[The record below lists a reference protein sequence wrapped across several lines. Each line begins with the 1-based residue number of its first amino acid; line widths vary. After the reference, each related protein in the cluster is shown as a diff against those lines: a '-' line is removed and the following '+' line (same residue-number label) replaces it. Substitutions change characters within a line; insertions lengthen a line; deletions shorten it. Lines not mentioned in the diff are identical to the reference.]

1 MRILIAPDKF
11 AGTLTAVEAAAAI
24 EEGWRRRDPEATVLV
39 APMADGGPGFIDV
52 LSAVVD
58 GKLLS
63 VTVRGPLGEETPAT
77 VLLAGETAYVETA
90 QACGLHLVEP
100 KNRRPEDASTYGV
113 GQLITAAVDA
123 GAKRIILGLGG
134 SGTNDAGAGLLA
146 ALGATAE
153 SVEPDAAATAESVEP
168 DAAATAESQEP
179 DAAATAGPG
188 EPDAA
193 VSAGPGEP
201 GAGAARGSGRLDAG
215 AAGLAGLT
223 SVDLGPARERVEGIE
238 FVAASDVENPMLG
251 LRGATN
257 VFGSQKGITDERKP
271 EVDGW
276 LTHFAELA
284 DRKTADQKG
293 AGAAGGL
300 GYALL
305 LLGAERVSG
314 IDLVAELTGLKEKAS
329 QVDLVIS
336 GEGAFDFQSRD
347 GKVIAGVAKVANDAM
362 RPCVVL
368 AGKVLIGSREMRSMG
383 VESAYALVDA
393 VGEEQAFA
401 DPHGSL
407 ATVAE
412 RVARTW
418 AR

>member
-1 MRILIAPDKF
+1 MPHVGRMGRDRVGEDVRMRILIAPDKF

-24 EEGWRRRDPEATVLV
+24 EEGWRRRDPEAEVLV

-58 GKLLS
+58 GTLLS
-63 VTVRGPLGEETPAT
+63 VTVRGPLGEDTPAT
-77 VLLAGETAYVETA
+77 VLMAGETAYVETA

-100 KNRRPEDASTYGV
+100 KERRPEEATTYGV
-113 GQLITAAVDA
+113 GQLIAAAVDA

-134 SGTNDAGAGLLA
+134 SGTNDAGAGMLA
-146 ALGATAE
+146 ALGA
-153 SVEPDAAATAESVEP
+153 S
-168 DAAATAESQEP
+168 
-179 DAAATAGPG
+179 
-188 EPDAA
+188 
-193 VSAGPGEP
+193 
-201 GAGAARGSGRLDAG
+201 GASGQLDGG

-223 SVDLGPARERVEGIE
+223 AVDLQPARDRVAGVE

-257 VFGSQKGITDERKP
+257 IFGAQKGITDDRKP
-271 EVDGW
+271 AVDGW

-284 DRKTADQKG
+284 DRKTADKKG

-314 IDLVAELTGLKEKAS
+314 IDLVAELTGLKQKAAR
-329 QVDLVIS
+329 VDLVLS

-368 AGKVLIGSREMRSMG
+368 AGKVLIGAREMRTMG
-383 VESAYALVDA
+383 VESAYALVDV

>member
-24 EEGWRRRDPEATVLV
+24 EEGWRRRDPGAEVLV

-77 VLLAGETAYVETA
+77 VLLAGETAYIETA

-100 KNRRPEDASTYGV
+100 KSRRPEAATTYGV

-123 GAKRIILGLGG
+123 GARRIILGLGG

-146 ALGATAE
+146 ALGATATTG
-153 SVEPDAAATAESVEP
+153 AAE
-168 DAAATAESQEP
+168 
-179 DAAATAGPG
+179 G
-188 EPDAA
+188 E
-193 VSAGPGEP
+193 SAGV
-201 GAGAARGSGRLDAG
+201 GRLDAG
-215 AAGLAGLT
+215 AAGLPGLT
-223 SVDLGPARERVEGIE
+223 SVDLTAARARVAGIE

-257 VFGSQKGITDERKP
+257 VFGAQKGITDDRKP
-271 EVDGW
+271 AVDGW

-314 IDLVAELTGLKEKAS
+314 IDLVAELTGLKQKAA

-368 AGKVLIGSREMRSMG
+368 AG
-383 VESAYALVDA
+383 
-393 VGEEQAFA
+393 
-401 DPHGSL
+401 
-407 ATVAE
+407 
-412 RVARTW
+412 
-418 AR
+418 

>member
-24 EEGWRRRDPEATVLV
+24 EEGWRRRDPGAEVLV

-123 GAKRIILGLGG
+123 GARRIILGLGG

-146 ALGATAE
+146 ALGAT
-153 SVEPDAAATAESVEP
+153 
-168 DAAATAESQEP
+168 
-179 DAAATAGPG
+179 GG
-188 EPDAA
+188 
-193 VSAGPGEP
+193 GG
-201 GAGAARGSGRLDAG
+201 GRLDGG

-223 SVDLGPARERVEGIE
+223 AVDLDGARARVEGIE

-257 VFGSQKGITDERKP
+257 VFGSQKGIPDERKP

-284 DRKTADQKG
+284 DRKTANKKG

-314 IDLVAELTGLKEKAS
+314 IDLVAELTGLKRKAS

-347 GKVIAGVAKVANDAM
+347 GKVIAGVAKIANDAM

-383 VESAYALVDA
+383 VESAYALVDT

>member
-1 MRILIAPDKF
+1 MRVLIAPDKF

-24 EEGWRRRDPEATVLV
+24 EEGWRRRDPEAEVLV

-58 GKLLS
+58 GTLLS
-63 VTVRGPLGEETPAT
+63 VTVRGPLGDDTPAT

-100 KNRRPEDASTYGV
+100 KLRRPEDATTYGV
-113 GQLITAAVDA
+113 GQLIAAAVDA

-146 ALGATAE
+146 ALGATAT
-153 SVEPDAAATAESVEP
+153 SGHPTTDGG
-168 DAAATAESQEP
+168 Q
-179 DAAATAGPG
+179 
-188 EPDAA
+188 
-193 VSAGPGEP
+193 SADGGRAS
-201 GAGAARGSGRLDAG
+201 GGDSAAGASSGRLDAG

-223 SVDLGPARERVEGIE
+223 SVDLEPARARMAGIE

-257 VFGSQKGITDERKP
+257 IFGTQKGITDDRKP
-271 EVDGW
+271 QVDGW
-276 LTHFAELA
+276 LTHFAELT
-284 DRKTADQKG
+284 DRKTADKKG

-329 QVDLVIS
+329 RVDLVLS

-368 AGKVLIGSREMRSMG
+368 AGKVLIGAREMRTMG
-383 VESAYALVDA
+383 VESAYSLVDL
-393 VGEEQAFA
+393 VGEERAFA

-407 ATVAE
+407 AAVAE

>member
-24 EEGWRRRDPEATVLV
+24 EEGWRRRDPGAEVLV

-58 GKLLS
+58 GTLLS
-63 VTVRGPLGEETPAT
+63 VTVRGPLGEDTPAT

-100 KNRRPEDASTYGV
+100 EDRRPEEATTYGV
-113 GQLITAAVDA
+113 GQLIAAAVDA

-134 SGTNDAGAGLLA
+134 SGTNDAGAGMLA
-146 ALGATAE
+146 ALGATAVGGSPE
-153 SVEPDAAATAESVEP
+153 DGSDGGA
-168 DAAATAESQEP
+168 D
-179 DAAATAGPG
+179 G
-188 EPDAA
+188 E
-193 VSAGPGEP
+193 
-201 GAGAARGSGRLDAG
+201 RGGRSDGGRLDGG
-215 AAGLAGLT
+215 AAGLVGL
-223 SVDLGPARERVEGIE
+223 SAVDLEPARDRVAGVE

-257 VFGSQKGITDERKP
+257 VFGKQKGIADERKP
-271 EVDGW
+271 AVDGW

-314 IDLVAELTGLKEKAS
+314 IDLVAELTGLKQKAA
-329 QVDLVIS
+329 QVDLVLT

-347 GKVIAGVAKVANDAM
+347 GKVIAGVAKVANDAL

>member
-1 MRILIAPDKF
+1 
-11 AGTLTAVEAAAAI
+11 LTAV
-24 EEGWRRRDPEATVLV
+24 
-39 APMADGGPGFIDV
+39 
-52 LSAVVD
+52 
-58 GKLLS
+58 
-63 VTVRGPLGEETPAT
+63 
-77 VLLAGETAYVETA
+77 
-90 QACGLHLVEP
+90 
-100 KNRRPEDASTYGV
+100 
-113 GQLITAAVDA
+113 
-123 GAKRIILGLGG
+123 
-134 SGTNDAGAGLLA
+134 
-146 ALGATAE
+146 
-153 SVEPDAAATAESVEP
+153 
-168 DAAATAESQEP
+168 
-179 DAAATAGPG
+179 
-188 EPDAA
+188 
-193 VSAGPGEP
+193 
-201 GAGAARGSGRLDAG
+201 
-215 AAGLAGLT
+215 
-223 SVDLGPARERVEGIE
+223 DLEPARTRMAGIE

-257 VFGSQKGITDERKP
+257 VFGTQKGITDDRKP

-284 DRKTADQKG
+284 DRKTADTKG

-314 IDLVAELTGLKEKAS
+314 IDLVAELTGLKEKAAR
-329 QVDLVIS
+329 VDLVLS

-368 AGKVLIGSREMRSMG
+368 AGKVLIGAREMRTMG
-383 VESAYALVDA
+383 VESAYSLVDA
-393 VGEEQAFA
+393 VGEDQAFA

>member
-24 EEGWRRRDPEATVLV
+24 EEGWRRRDPGAEVLV

-58 GKLLS
+58 GTLLS
-63 VTVRGPLGEETPAT
+63 VTVRGPLGEDTPAT

-100 KNRRPEDASTYGV
+100 QERRPEDATTYGV
-113 GQLITAAVDA
+113 GQLIAAAVDA

-134 SGTNDAGAGLLA
+134 SGTNDAGAGMLA
-146 ALGATAE
+146 ALGATAA
-153 SVEPDAAATAESVEP
+153 SGPADGGVDGGVEGGAE
-168 DAAATAESQEP
+168 
-179 DAAATAGPG
+179 G
-188 EPDAA
+188 
-193 VSAGPGEP
+193 
-201 GAGAARGSGRLDAG
+201 GRLDGG
-215 AAGLAGLT
+215 ATGLAGLT
-223 SVDLGPARERVEGIE
+223 AVDLEPARDRVAGVE

-257 VFGSQKGITDERKP
+257 VFGKQKGIADERKP
-271 EVDGW
+271 AVDGW

-314 IDLVAELTGLKEKAS
+314 IDLVAELTGLKQKAA
-329 QVDLVIS
+329 QVDLVLT

-347 GKVIAGVAKVANDAM
+347 GKVIAGVAKVANDAL

-418 AR
+418 SR

>member
-24 EEGWRRRDPEATVLV
+24 EEGWRRRDPEAEVLV

-58 GKLLS
+58 GTLLS
-63 VTVRGPLGEETPAT
+63 VTVRGPLGEEVPAT
-77 VLLAGETAYVETA
+77 VLVAAETAYVETA
-90 QACGLHLVEP
+90 QACGLHLVAP
-100 KNRRPEDASTYGV
+100 ADRRPEDASTYGV
-113 GQLITAAVDA
+113 GQLIAAAVDA

-134 SGTNDAGAGLLA
+134 SGTNDAGAGMLA
-146 ALGATAE
+146 ALGATA
-153 SVEPDAAATAESVEP
+153 T
-168 DAAATAESQEP
+168 
-179 DAAATAGPG
+179 G
-188 EPDAA
+188 
-193 VSAGPGEP
+193 
-201 GAGAARGSGRLDAG
+201 GRLEAG

-223 SVDLGPARERVEGIE
+223 GVDLEPARARTAGIE

-257 VFGSQKGITDERKP
+257 VFGTQKGIPDERKP

-276 LTHFAELA
+276 LTRFAELA
-284 DRKTADQKG
+284 GRKTADAKG

-314 IDLVAELTGLKEKAS
+314 SDLVAALTGLRDKARK
-329 QVDLVIS
+329 VDLVLT

-347 GKVIAGVAKVANDAM
+347 GKVIA
-362 RPCVVL
+362 
-368 AGKVLIGSREMRSMG
+368 
-383 VESAYALVDA
+383 
-393 VGEEQAFA
+393 
-401 DPHGSL
+401 
-407 ATVAE
+407 
-412 RVARTW
+412 
-418 AR
+418 

>member
-1 MRILIAPDKF
+1 MRVLIAPDKF

-24 EEGWRRRDPEATVLV
+24 AEGWRRRDPAAEISV

-58 GKLLS
+58 GTLLS
-63 VTVRGPLGEETPAT
+63 VTVRGPLGGEVPAT
-77 VLLAGETAYVETA
+77 VLVAGETAYVETA
-90 QACGLHLVEP
+90 QACGLHLIEP
-100 KNRRPEDASTYGV
+100 EQRRPEDASTYGV
-113 GQLITAAVDA
+113 GQLIAAAVDA
-123 GAKRIILGLGG
+123 GAKRVILGLGG
-134 SGTNDAGAGLLA
+134 SGTNDGGAGLLA
-146 ALGATAE
+146 ALGATA
-153 SVEPDAAATAESVEP
+153 T
-168 DAAATAESQEP
+168 
-179 DAAATAGPG
+179 G
-188 EPDAA
+188 
-193 VSAGPGEP
+193 
-201 GAGAARGSGRLDAG
+201 GSLEAG

-223 SVDLGPARERVEGIE
+223 SVDLEPARDRLAGIE

-257 VFGSQKGITDERKP
+257 VFGTQKGISDERKP
-271 EVDGW
+271 EVDSW
-276 LTHFAELA
+276 LTRFAEQA
-284 DRKTADQKG
+284 GRKTADAKG

-300 GYALL
+300 GYAML

-314 IDLVAELTGLKEKAS
+314 IDLVATLTGLRTKAG
-329 QVDLVIS
+329 QVDLVLT
-336 GEGAFDFQSRD
+336 GEGALDFQSRE
-347 GKVIAGVAKVANDAM
+347 GKVVAGVAKVANEAM

-368 AGKVLIGSREMRSMG
+368 AGKVLIGSREMRTMG
-383 VESAYALVDA
+383 VESAYALVDV
-393 VGEEQAFA
+393 VGEERAFA

>member
-24 EEGWRRRDPEATVLV
+24 EEGWRRRDPDAEVLV

-77 VLLAGETAYVETA
+77 VLLAGQTAYVETA

-100 KNRRPEDASTYGV
+100 KNRRPEDATTYGV

-146 ALGATAE
+146 ALGATATGP
-153 SVEPDAAATAESVEP
+153 SAAAEGSRS
-168 DAAATAESQEP
+168 D
-179 DAAATAGPG
+179 G
-188 EPDAA
+188 
-193 VSAGPGEP
+193 
-201 GAGAARGSGRLDAG
+201 RGGRLDAG
-215 AAGLAGLT
+215 AAGLADLA
-223 SVDLGPARERVEGIE
+223 SVDLGPARERVAGIE

-257 VFGSQKGITDERKP
+257 VFGAQKGITDERKP

-314 IDLVAELTGLKEKAS
+314 IDLVAELTGLKQKAAK
-329 QVDLVIS
+329 VDLVIS

-383 VESAYALVDA
+383 VESAYSLVDT

>member
-1 MRILIAPDKF
+1 MRVLIAPDKF

-24 EEGWRRRDPEATVLV
+24 EEGWRRRDPEAEVLV

-58 GKLLS
+58 GTLLS
-63 VTVRGPLGEETPAT
+63 VTVRGPLGDDTPAT

-100 KNRRPEDASTYGV
+100 KLRRPEDATTYGV
-113 GQLITAAVDA
+113 GQLIAAAVDA

-146 ALGATAE
+146 ALGATAT
-153 SVEPDAAATAESVEP
+153 SGHPTTGGDPSTGGDQAAGDGQATDGDQAVG
-168 DAAATAESQEP
+168 AT
-179 DAAATAGPG
+179 G
-188 EPDAA
+188 
-193 VSAGPGEP
+193 
-201 GAGAARGSGRLDAG
+201 GRLDAG

-223 SVDLGPARERVEGIE
+223 SVDLEPARARMAGIE

-257 VFGSQKGITDERKP
+257 IFGTQKGITDDRKP
-271 EVDGW
+271 QVDGW

-284 DRKTADQKG
+284 DRKTADKKG

-329 QVDLVIS
+329 RVDLVLS

-368 AGKVLIGSREMRSMG
+368 AGKVLIGAREMRTMG
-383 VESAYALVDA
+383 VESAYSLVDL
-393 VGEEQAFA
+393 VGEERAFA

-407 ATVAE
+407 AAVAE

>member
-24 EEGWRRRDPEATVLV
+24 EEGWRRRDPGAEVLV

-100 KNRRPEDASTYGV
+100 KLRRPEEASTYGV

-146 ALGATAE
+146 ALGATA
-153 SVEPDAAATAESVEP
+153 TA
-168 DAAATAESQEP
+168 QE
-179 DAAATAGPG
+179 DGPADG
-188 EPDAA
+188 TG
-193 VSAGPGEP
+193 V
-201 GAGAARGSGRLDAG
+201 GRLDGG
-215 AAGLAGLT
+215 AAGLAALGA
-223 SVDLGPARERVEGIE
+223 VDLGPARERVAGVE
-238 FVAASDVENPMLG
+238 FIAASDVENPMLG

-257 VFGSQKGITDERKP
+257 VFGSQKGISDDRKP
-271 EVDGW
+271 PVDAW

-284 DRKTADQKG
+284 DRKTADKKG

-314 IDLVAELTGLKEKAS
+314 IDLVAELTGLKQKAS

-368 AGKVLIGSREMRSMG
+368 AGKVLIGSREMRAMG
-383 VESAYALVDA
+383 VESAYSLVDA
-393 VGEEQAFA
+393 VGEDQAFA

>member
-1 MRILIAPDKF
+1 MRVLIAPDKF

-24 EEGWRRRDPEATVLV
+24 EEGWRRRDPGAEVLV

-52 LSAVVD
+52 LASVVK
-58 GKLLS
+58 GTLLV
-63 VTVRGPLGEETPAT
+63 VTVRGPLGEEVPAT
-77 VLLAGETAYVETA
+77 MLLAGEIAYVETA

-100 KNRRPEDASTYGV
+100 EKRRPEEATTYGV

-123 GAKRIILGLGG
+123 GARRIILGLGG

-146 ALGATAE
+146 ALGATA
-153 SVEPDAAATAESVEP
+153 T
-168 DAAATAESQEP
+168 
-179 DAAATAGPG
+179 G
-188 EPDAA
+188 
-193 VSAGPGEP
+193 
-201 GAGAARGSGRLDAG
+201 GSLDAG

-223 SVDLGPARERVEGIE
+223 AVDLEPARARTAGVE

-257 VFGSQKGITDERKP
+257 VFGTQKGIPDERKP

-276 LTHFAELA
+276 LTRFAELA
-284 DRKTADQKG
+284 GRKTADAKG

-305 LLGAERVSG
+305 LLGAERISG
-314 IDLVAELTGLKEKAS
+314 IDLVATLTGLRDKARK
-329 QVDLVIS
+329 VDLVLT

-347 GKVIAGVAKVANDAM
+347 GKVIAGVAKVAADAM

-368 AGKVLIGSREMRSMG
+368 AGKVEIGSREMRTMG
-383 VESAYALVDA
+383 VESAYSLVEV
-393 VGEEQAFA
+393 VGEERAFA
-401 DPHGSL
+401 DPQGAL
-407 ATVAE
+407 AVLAE

>member
-1 MRILIAPDKF
+1 MRVLIAPDKF

-24 EEGWRRRDPEATVLV
+24 ETGWRRRDPGAEVLV

-52 LSAVVD
+52 LAEVLD
-58 GKLLS
+58 GDLLS
-63 VTVRGPLGEETPAT
+63 VTVRGPLGAEVPAT
-77 VLLAGETAYVETA
+77 VLVAGGTAYVETA

-100 KNRRPEDASTYGV
+100 EDRRPEDATTYGV
-113 GQLITAAVDA
+113 GQLVAAAVDA
-123 GAKRIILGLGG
+123 GAKRVVLGLGG

-146 ALGATAE
+146 ALGATA
-153 SVEPDAAATAESVEP
+153 T
-168 DAAATAESQEP
+168 
-179 DAAATAGPG
+179 G
-188 EPDAA
+188 
-193 VSAGPGEP
+193 
-201 GAGAARGSGRLDAG
+201 GALDAG
-215 AAGLAGLT
+215 ATGLAGLT
-223 SVDLGPARERVEGIE
+223 GVELGPARERLAGIE

-257 VFGSQKGITDERKP
+257 VFGRQKGIPEDRLP
-271 EVDGW
+271 EVDSR
-276 LTHFAELA
+276 LTRFAELA
-284 DRKTADQKG
+284 GRKTADAKG

-314 IDLVAELTGLKEKAS
+314 IELVAGLTGLREKAGR
-329 QVDLVIS
+329 VDLVLT

-347 GKVIAGVAKVANDAM
+347 GKVISGVAKVANEAM

-368 AGKVLIGSREMRSMG
+368 AGKVLIGSREMRTMG
-383 VESAYALVDA
+383 VESAYSLVDA
-393 VGEEQAFA
+393 VGEERAFA
-401 DPHGSL
+401 APHASL
-407 ATVAE
+407 AAVAE

>member
-1 MRILIAPDKF
+1 MRVLIAPDKF

-24 EEGWRRRDPEATVLV
+24 EEGWRRRDPEAEVLV

-58 GKLLS
+58 GTLLS
-63 VTVRGPLGEETPAT
+63 VTVRGPLGDDTPAT

-100 KNRRPEDASTYGV
+100 KLRRPEDATTYGV
-113 GQLITAAVDA
+113 GQLIAAAVDA

-146 ALGATAE
+146 ALGATAT
-153 SVEPDAAATAESVEP
+153 SGDPTTSGDPMTSGDPAA
-168 DAAATAESQEP
+168 DGGQAAGS
-179 DAAATAGPG
+179 DRAAGGDSAAG
-188 EPDAA
+188 
-193 VSAGPGEP
+193 VS
-201 GAGAARGSGRLDAG
+201 RGRLDAG

-223 SVDLGPARERVEGIE
+223 SVDLEPARARMAGIE

-257 VFGSQKGITDERKP
+257 IFGTQKGITDDRKP
-271 EVDGW
+271 QVDGW

-284 DRKTADQKG
+284 DRKTADKKG

-329 QVDLVIS
+329 RVDLVLS

-368 AGKVLIGSREMRSMG
+368 AGKVLIGAREMRTMG
-383 VESAYALVDA
+383 VESAYSLVDL
-393 VGEEQAFA
+393 VGEERAFA

-407 ATVAE
+407 AAVAE

>member
-24 EEGWRRRDPEATVLV
+24 EEGWRRRDPGAEVLV

-100 KNRRPEDASTYGV
+100 KQRRPEDATTYGV

-153 SVEPDAAATAESVEP
+153 SGAAT
-168 DAAATAESQEP
+168 
-179 DAAATAGPG
+179 G
-188 EPDAA
+188 
-193 VSAGPGEP
+193 
-201 GAGAARGSGRLDAG
+201 GAGAESGSAGDSGESAAGAGAPARLDAG

-223 SVDLGPARERVEGIE
+223 SVDLEPARKRVEGIE

-257 VFGSQKGITDERKP
+257 VFGTQKGIADERKP

-314 IDLVAELTGLKEKAS
+314 IDLVAELTGLKTKAS

-347 GKVIAGVAKVANDAM
+347 GKVIAGVAKIANDAM

-383 VESAYALVDA
+383 VESAYALVDT

-407 ATVAE
+407 AVVAE

>member
-24 EEGWRRRDPEATVLV
+24 EEGWRRRDPGAEVLV

-58 GKLLS
+58 GTLLS
-63 VTVRGPLGEETPAT
+63 VTVRGPLGEDTPAT
-77 VLLAGETAYVETA
+77 VLMAGQTAYVETA

-100 KNRRPEDASTYGV
+100 KDRRPEDATTYGV
-113 GQLITAAVDA
+113 GQLIAAAVDA

-146 ALGATAE
+146 ALGATGAGDATGAE
-153 SVEPDAAATAESVEP
+153 
-168 DAAATAESQEP
+168 
-179 DAAATAGPG
+179 
-188 EPDAA
+188 
-193 VSAGPGEP
+193 
-201 GAGAARGSGRLDAG
+201 GAGAGRLDTG

-223 SVDLGPARERVEGIE
+223 AVDLEPARERVAGVE

-257 VFGSQKGITDERKP
+257 IFGAQKGITDERKP
-271 EVDGW
+271 AVDGW

-284 DRKTADQKG
+284 DRKTADKKG

-314 IDLVAELTGLKEKAS
+314 IDLVAELTGLKQKAA
-329 QVDLVIS
+329 QVDLVLS

-368 AGKVLIGSREMRSMG
+368 AGKVLIGSREMRTMG
-383 VESAYALVDA
+383 VESAYALVDV

>member
-1 MRILIAPDKF
+1 MRVLIAPDKF

-24 EEGWRRRDPEATVLV
+24 EEGWRRRDPQAVVLV

-52 LSAVVD
+52 LAAVVD
-58 GKLLS
+58 GTLLS
-63 VTVRGPLGEETPAT
+63 VTVRGPLGEDVPAT
-77 VLLAGETAYVETA
+77 VLVAGETAYLETA

-100 KNRRPEDASTYGV
+100 ADRRPEDATTYGV
-113 GQLITAAVDA
+113 GQLIAAAVDA

-146 ALGATAE
+146 ALGATSEGGSLEVGAKGLE
-153 SVEPDAAATAESVEP
+153 KLTAVDLQP
-168 DAAATAESQEP
+168 A
-179 DAAATAGPG
+179 
-188 EPDAA
+188 
-193 VSAGPGEP
+193 
-201 GAGAARGSGRLDAG
+201 LDR
-215 AAGLAGLT
+215 LAG
-223 SVDLGPARERVEGIE
+223 VE

-257 VFGSQKGITDERKP
+257 IFGTQKGITDERKP
-271 EVDGW
+271 AVDGY
-276 LTHFAELA
+276 LTTFAELA
-284 DRKTADQKG
+284 GRKTADQKG

-314 IDLVAELTGLKEKAS
+314 IDLVAQLTDLESKAK
-329 QVDLVIS
+329 QVDLVLT

-347 GKVIAGVAKVANDAM
+347 GKVISGVAKVANDAM

-368 AGKVLIGSREMRSMG
+368 AGKVQIGAREMRTMG
-383 VESAYALVDA
+383 VESAYSLVDA
-393 VGEEQAFA
+393 VGEERAFA

-407 ATVAE
+407 AAVAE
-412 RVARTW
+412 RVAKTW

>member
-1 MRILIAPDKF
+1 MRVLIAPDKF

-24 EEGWRRRDPEATVLV
+24 EEGWRRRDPEAVVLV

-52 LSAVVD
+52 LAAVVD
-58 GKLLS
+58 GTLLS
-63 VTVRGPLGEETPAT
+63 VTVRGPLGDEVPAT
-77 VLLAGETAYVETA
+77 VLVAGETAYIETA
-90 QACGLHLVEP
+90 QACGLHLVEVAD
-100 KNRRPEDASTYGV
+100 RRPEDGSTYGV
-113 GQLITAAVDA
+113 GQLIGAAVDA

-146 ALGATAE
+146 ALGATSE
-153 SVEPDAAATAESVEP
+153 GGSLE
-168 DAAATAESQEP
+168 
-179 DAAATAGPG
+179 
-188 EPDAA
+188 
-193 VSAGPGEP
+193 
-201 GAGAARGSGRLDAG
+201 AGAT
-215 AAGLAGLT
+215 GLATLT
-223 SVDLGPARERVEGIE
+223 AVDLEPARSRLAGVE

-257 VFGSQKGITDERKP
+257 IFGTQKGIADERKP
-271 EVDGW
+271 AVDGY
-276 LTHFAELA
+276 LTQFAELA
-284 DRKTADQKG
+284 GRKTADQKG

-314 IDLVAELTGLKEKAS
+314 IDLVAGLTGLETKAK
-329 QVDLVIS
+329 QVDLVLT

-347 GKVIAGVAKVANDAM
+347 GKVISGVAKVANDAM

-368 AGKVLIGSREMRSMG
+368 AGKVQIGAREMRTMG
-383 VESAYALVDA
+383 VESAYSLVDA
-393 VGEEQAFA
+393 VGEDQAFA

>member
-24 EEGWRRRDPEATVLV
+24 EEGWRRRDPEAEVLV

-63 VTVRGPLGEETPAT
+63 VTVRGPLGVDTPAT
-77 VLLAGETAYVETA
+77 ILLAGETAYLETA

-100 KNRRPEDASTYGV
+100 KERRPEEASTYGV
-113 GQLITAAVDA
+113 GQLIAAAVDA

-146 ALGATAE
+146 ALGATATRTGTAH
-153 SVEPDAAATAESVEP
+153 PGAATADGATGDPAIARAEVDGP
-168 DAAATAESQEP
+168 GADGAAA
-179 DAAATAGPG
+179 G
-188 EPDAA
+188 EGDVA
-193 VSAGPGEP
+193 
-201 GAGAARGSGRLDAG
+201 RLDGG
-215 AAGLAGLT
+215 AAGLAGLGA
-223 SVDLGPARERVEGIE
+223 VDLQPARDRVAGIE

-257 VFGSQKGITDERKP
+257 VFGSQKGIADERKP

-284 DRKTADQKG
+284 DRKTADKKG

-314 IDLVAELTGLKEKAS
+314 IDLVAELTGLKQKAS
-329 QVDLVIS
+329 QVDLVLS

-407 ATVAE
+407 AVVAE
-412 RVARTW
+412 RVAKTW